1 MIPLSTLGVAT
12 LFNAQKNV
20 PLLLSMRYT
29 KGQLYYQVITHPF
42 EQQSLLAIYRHSVV
56 QPVLPGNKIVEMGSE
71 PWCNTQMQQYTPNLA
86 GQVVWRADS
95 KTFVLQNADTT
106 GATDAPGLYMFT
118 TGESHGQPL
127 LTDAQ
132 DFVWG

>member
-1 MIPLSTLGVAT
+1 MNWYNGSSGKTSNTVGLYRYDLSKKTLTQVIPLSTPGVAA

-29 KGQLYYQVITHPF
+29 HGQL
-42 EQQSLLAIYRHSVV
+42 
-56 QPVLPGNKIVEMGSE
+56 
-71 PWCNTQMQQYTPNLA
+71 
-86 GQVVWRADS
+86 
-95 KTFVLQNADTT
+95 
-106 GATDAPGLYMFT
+106 
-118 TGESHGQPL
+118 L